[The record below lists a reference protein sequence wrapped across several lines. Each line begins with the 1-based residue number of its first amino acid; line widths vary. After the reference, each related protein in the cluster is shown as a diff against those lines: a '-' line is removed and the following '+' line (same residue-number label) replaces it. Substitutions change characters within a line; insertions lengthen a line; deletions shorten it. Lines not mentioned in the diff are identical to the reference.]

1 MSEREERWRLVPPA
15 DGSIDGE
22 LAAAEG
28 MLAGL
33 AQTARPTM
41 RWYRSSV
48 SGLVLGAG
56 QPPGDVNRSELAEQ
70 QLTLHRRASGGGAVL
85 WTPELWMLDIAL
97 PLNHPLALHDVSRS
111 YEWLGRVWQL
121 VLRDLGIVGQ
131 PVSIAAARAD
141 RAQLSPQLQ
150 RVCFAGLSPAE
161 VTVAGRK
168 LVGFAQIR
176 RKHGFLFQVGV
187 YQHWPNA
194 LMGALL
200 GAGTVSSEFAAQL
213 SNRVTALDQLGA
225 TLTFDELQQLF
236 AARLIEYGVV
246 GLDADAWRTDE
257 LAAAAQ
263 LRTRFR
269 ALSMET
275 DG

>member
-1 MSEREERWRLVPPA
+1 MSERDGAWRLLPPA
-15 DGSIDGE
+15 DGTIDGE

-33 AQTARPTM
+33 ATSAQPAL
-41 RWYRSSV
+41 RWYRSRG

-56 QPPGDVNRSELAEQ
+56 QPLSDVDRRALAEQ
-70 QLTLHRRASGGGAVL
+70 RISVHRRASGGGAVL

-97 PLNHPLALHDVSRS
+97 PLQHALALHDVSRS

-121 VLRDLGIVGQ
+121 LLRDLGIAGQ
-131 PVSIAAARAD
+131 PISIAAARAD
-141 RAQLSPQLQ
+141 RAQLSAHLQ

-161 VTVAGRK
+161 VAVDGRK

-187 YQHWPNA
+187 YQHWPNT
-194 LMGALL
+194 LMSTLL
-200 GAGTVSSEFAAQL
+200 GDGMQQPVFAAQL
-213 SNRVTALDQLGA
+213 AERVTALDQCG
-225 TLTFDELQQLF
+225 TTVTYPELQQLF
-236 AARLIEYGVV
+236 AARLIEYGIAVPA
-246 GLDADAWRTDE
+246 ADDWHVDE
-257 LAAAAQ
+257 LTAAAQ
-263 LRTRFR
+263 VRDRFR
-269 ALSMET
+269 SMSMET